1 MELLDASRSVVV
13 LIDLQGKLM
22 EQVHRPRLVVEATKR
37 LMRAADLFGVPVVLT
52 EQYPKGLGPTHP
64 EVREVFD
71 ALSIPKRVV
80 EKISFGCC
88 AEPAFGAALREVR
101 PGVLPPE
108 RQLVLAGIE
117 AHVCVMQTAME
128 LLLRGEQVHLCWEC
142 VSGRGEEHRR
152 FALERM
158 RQAGA
163 VVTNLESAAF
173 EWCRTKDH
181 PRFKELSALLKAG
194 QLG

>member
-1 MELLDASRSVVV
+1 MELLDAARSVVV
-13 LIDLQGKLM
+13 VIDLQGKLM

-37 LMRAADLFGVPVVLT
+37 LLRAADLFAVPVVLT

-64 EVREVFD
+64 EVREAFD
-71 ALSIPKRVV
+71 ALSTPKRVV
-80 EKISFGCC
+80 EKTSFGCC
-88 AEPAFGAALREVR
+88 AAPSFGAALREVR

-117 AHVCVMQTAME
+117 AHVCVMQTVLE
-128 LLLRGEQVHLCWEC
+128 LLERQEQVHLCWEC

-163 VVTNLESAAF
+163 VLTNLESAAF

-181 PRFKELSALLKAG
+181 PRFKELSALLKGG